1 MIFVNKMDRE
11 NVTFQAAMDNIVNEF
26 GRSCVALQIPVG
38 SESSFSNTISLLE
51 DTPSIPDNLQE
62 LYKEEKN
69 KLVESIAETND
80 ELTMKY
86 LEGEELTSNEMTQ
99 GLKEGVGSGSIV
111 PVIFG
116 SATSE
121 IGAKELMTFI
131 TETMPSPSEG
141 SPITATDP
149 SNNEDVNLQTD
160 PSGPLAVQ
168 VFKTSADPFVGK
180 LSYIKVIRG
189 LSKVTNNYGMLHV
202 KNLKGLVKYT

>member
-1 MIFVNKMDRE
+1 M
-11 NVTFQAAMDNIVNEF
+11 
-26 GRSCVALQIPVG
+26 
-38 SESSFSNTISLLE
+38 
-51 DTPSIPDNLQE
+51 
-62 LYKEEKN
+62 
-69 KLVESIAETND
+69 
-80 ELTMKY
+80 
-86 LEGEELTSNEMTQ
+86 
-99 GLKEGVGSGSIV
+99 

-180 LSYIKVIRG
+180 LSYIKVISGTFKSDQQLWNATRKESERVG
-189 LSKVTNNYGMLHV
+189 QIYVMLAKEQQAVEELAPGDIGAVAKMASVLTGDTLTETVSYTH
-202 KNLKGLVKYT
+202 LKLQTILLV